1 MTGWIGRL
9 AIGAA
14 SVAVVLSIANA
25 AARVTWHAV
34 GVTAG
39 SPLGQVATAATEA
52 PKTAPDVE
60 LILAFAP
67 FGKAVEEAEPE
78 SVVEETSLEL
88 VLHGVVLADAREDSI
103 AYISGH
109 RPTIEAY
116 GVGDPIGSDVVLQEV
131 LADRVVLD
139 VAGRREVLS
148 FPKRPEPG
156 ADLANVKAQMQ
167 AAAGGERV
175 PAAGSTPDEVI
186 DFWRRRI
193 AQNPGAVLDQ
203 LGLEATED
211 GYRIGVGAHPGVRR
225 AGFKEGDLVAS
236 VNGKKVGDVES
247 DRRLYDDIAA
257 SGRARVELIRDGRT
271 IVMSFPL
278 R

>member
-1 MTGWIGRL
+1 MTGWTGKL
-9 AIGAA
+9 AMGMASAA
-14 SVAVVLSIANA
+14 VLLSMAHA
-25 AARVTWHAV
+25 AARVTWHTA

-39 SPLGQVATAATEA
+39 APLGQVATAAAHA
-52 PKTAPDVE
+52 PEGAPDVE
-60 LILAFAP
+60 LIVAFAP
-67 FGKAVEEAEPE
+67 FGKIVEEAEPE
-78 SVVEETSLEL
+78 TVVEQTSLHL
-88 VLHGVVLADAREDSI
+88 VLHGVVLADVRNDSI
-103 AYISGH
+103 AYISGQG
-109 RPTIEAY
+109 PTIRGY

-131 LADRVVLD
+131 FADRVVLD
-139 VAGRREVLS
+139 VGGRREVLS
-148 FPKRPEPG
+148 FPKRAEPG
-156 ADLANVKAQMQ
+156 ADLPAVRAQMQ
-167 AAAGGERV
+167 AASAGGSL

-203 LGLEATED
+203 LGLEATEE
-211 GYRIGVGAHPGVRR
+211 GYRIGTGAHAGVRR

-236 VNGKKVGDVES
+236 VNGKKVGEVES
-247 DRRLYDDIAA
+247 DRQLYEEVAA

>member
-1 MTGWIGRL
+1 MSGWIGRL

-14 SVAVVLSIANA
+14 SAVILLSVAHA
-25 AARVTWHAV
+25 AARVTWHAA

-39 SPLGQVATAATEA
+39 APLGQVATAAAGA
-52 PKTAPDVE
+52 PQAAPDVE
-60 LILAFAP
+60 LIVAFAP
-67 FGKAVEEAEPE
+67 FGKVVEEAEPE
-78 SVVEETSLEL
+78 PIVEETSLHL
-88 VLHGVVLADAREDSI
+88 VLHGVVLADPREESI
-103 AYISGH
+103 AYISGQGSTV
-109 RPTIEAY
+109 RGY
-116 GVGDPIGSDVVLQEV
+116 GTGDPIGSDVVLQEV
-131 LADRVVLD
+131 HADRVVLD
-139 VAGRREVLS
+139 VGGRREVLS
-148 FPKRPEPG
+148 FPKRSEPDAG
-156 ADLANVKAQMQ
+156 LAAVRARMQ
-167 AAAGGERV
+167 AASAGGPL

-211 GYRIGVGAHPGVRR
+211 GYRIGAGAHAGVRR

-236 VNGKKVGDVES
+236 VNGKRVGEVES
-247 DRRLYDDIAA
+247 DRQLYEEIAA
-257 SGRARVELIRDGRT
+257 SGRARVELIREGRT